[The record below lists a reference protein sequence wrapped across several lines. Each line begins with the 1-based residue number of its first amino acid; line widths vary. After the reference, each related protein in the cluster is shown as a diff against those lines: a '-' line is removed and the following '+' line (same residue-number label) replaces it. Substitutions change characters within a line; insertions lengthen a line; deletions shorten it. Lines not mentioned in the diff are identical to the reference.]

1 MVLLVAVLCAMSAI
15 PADLVWCRGES
26 GHNALELAWVGCCAP
41 TGPDESRPTDG
52 GLCRRTPGA
61 APSACTEG
69 SCTDVL
75 LSTAVA
81 LSPSPRPVA
90 PPPVATS
97 PFVILVGRSDS
108 ARSRDREVATAGSR
122 QVRDLLRAT
131 VLTI

>member
-26 GHNALELAWVGCCAP
+26 GHNALELAWAGCCAP

-52 GLCRRTPGA
+52 GRGRRTPGA
-61 APSACTEG
+61 SPLACTEG

-75 LSTAVA
+75 LATAVV
-81 LSPSPRPVA
+81 LSPSPRPAA
-90 PPPVATS
+90 PPPVAAL
-97 PFVILVGRSDS
+97 PFVILAGRSDS
-108 ARSRDREVATAGSR
+108 ARSGARQVATPGSR